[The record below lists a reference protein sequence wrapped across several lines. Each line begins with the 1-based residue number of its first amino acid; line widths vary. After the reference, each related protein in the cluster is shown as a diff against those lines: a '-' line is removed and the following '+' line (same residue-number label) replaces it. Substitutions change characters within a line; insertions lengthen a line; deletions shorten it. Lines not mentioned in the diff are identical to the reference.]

1 MLNSPLLHPRSDSL
15 GRADFGPIF
24 LTFQDNRRFGEAVL
38 SRYRAGIPWRDLP
51 DRLGHDRK
59 IHTRFRRW
67 AKTGVWERVFQ
78 TLASARGLSTKIHA
92 TCDALG
98 NPTGLHLTP
107 GQVCDLDGADVLVVE
122 IPTDTVLAAKG
133 YDADEQVIERLAA
146 QGKTAV
152 ISPKRNRKTLCYS
165 KSVNMPAHLV
175 RLLLRYLKFGD
186 VPVPARFIS

>member
-1 MLNSPLLHPRSDSL
+1 
-15 GRADFGPIF
+15 
-24 LTFQDNRRFGEAVL
+24 
-38 SRYRAGIPWRDLP
+38 
-51 DRLGHDRK
+51 
-59 IHTRFRRW
+59 
-67 AKTGVWERVFQ
+67 
-78 TLASARGLSTKIHA
+78 LSTKIHA

-107 GQVCDLDGADVLVVE
+107 GQVCDLDGADVLLVE

-175 RLLLRYLKFGD
+175 RLLLHYLKFGD